1 MNAVCLNDL
10 VVLHLAVV
18 ENLGLLDVVMFVLDS
33 VETLDLVLG
42 HGTLLF
48 GVLNESDHSLGALGI
63 KLIVVI
69 TSNGS
74 EGFDSAGLSLGEW
87 VSRESF
93 LHIVPKICNKSDSIL
108 QLDIKGLI
116 VDVGPL
122 SVDNALVTGALLL
135 AEDSLGLVV
144 FHQVDVVQTMV
155 VAELEVVLLVHN
167 LDFVGNSMSADLTG
181 VKQINN
187 CAFVGNIE
195 LPVSVKLLSQAMHRL
210 VSLDNVLREWVEVA
224 NEASHS

>member
-1 MNAVCLNDL
+1 
-10 VVLHLAVV
+10 
-18 ENLGLLDVVMFVLDS
+18 
-33 VETLDLVLG
+33 
-42 HGTLLF
+42 
-48 GVLNESDHSLGALGI
+48 
-63 KLIVVI
+63 
-69 TSNGS
+69 
-74 EGFDSAGLSLGEW
+74 
-87 VSRESF
+87 
-93 LHIVPKICNKSDSIL
+93 
-108 QLDIKGLI
+108 
-116 VDVGPL
+116 
-122 SVDNALVTGALLL
+122 
-135 AEDSLGLVV
+135 
-144 FHQVDVVQTMV
+144 MV